1 MFRKLSFLVLV
12 LAFCLV
18 SSSYAQTIVW
28 INENVDPDGVPYD
41 QGFIDLLEG
50 LGFEVIVDPLGWGDL
65 TDEVLATLNDA
76 DLIMMSRNSN
86 SGNYATDAA
95 EITAWNSIETPL
107 MLLSCYLTRS
117 SRWQWINNTTIEE
130 YLGESLMEVV
140 DDSHP
145 IFSGIPTDA
154 PLDII
159 DESVAEGQ
167 NSFLMT
173 NDVGNGILIA
183 QREADQA
190 AWIVEWVPGIEFYPG
205 TAEVPADKRMY
216 YVAGGFGGQEAGQY
230 NLTDT
235 GMQLFANAVYYM
247 LGTKPRL
254 QAFLPS
260 PSDGQIEVARDASLS
275 WKAGGKA
282 VSHDVYLG
290 TNPDDVNEATA
301 DDPRD
306 VLVSAAQAETTFQPA
321 DLLDYGVTYYWR
333 VDEVNDLDPNSP
345 WKGDVWSFEVLNF
358 PVVVDDFE
366 DYNDYPP
373 NEVWNVWLDGYSDP
387 SNGSTAGYPDPDFV
401 VDEHYLEINIVH
413 SGNQSF
419 PVFYD
424 NSVGLSEVTKTLSTM
439 KDWTAYGVDTLT
451 LWYYGI
457 RTNDVV
463 PMYVALNENAVV
475 INTSQNAVRVT
486 EWVRWNIPLSEFTD
500 LGVNLANIS
509 SISIGFGNKANP
521 TTGGSG
527 HVFFDDIR
535 LYRMD

>member
-12 LAFCLV
+12 LVFCLV

-28 INENVDPDGVPYD
+28 VNENVDPDGVPFD

-50 LGFEVIVDPLGWGDL
+50 LGFEVIVDPGNWGNL
-65 TDEVLATLNDA
+65 TDEVLTTLNDA
-76 DLIMMSRNSN
+76 DLIMISRNSN
-86 SGNYATDAA
+86 SGNYAVDAA
-95 EITAWNSIETPL
+95 QITTWNSIETPL

-154 PLDII
+154 PLDVI

-183 QREADQA
+183 QRETDQA

-260 PSDGQIEVARDASLS
+260 PSDGQIEVARDAAMS
-275 WKAGGKA
+275 WKAGGAA
-282 VSHDVYLG
+282 VAHDVYFG
-290 TNPDDVNEATA
+290 TSIDDVNEATA

-306 VLVSAAQAETTFQPA
+306 VLVSAAQAETTYDPA
-321 DLLDYGVTYYWR
+321 GLLDYGLTYYWR

-373 NEVWNVWLDGYSDP
+373 DEIWNTWFDGFGDP

-401 VDEHYLEINIVH
+401 IDEHYAETTIVH
-413 SGNQSF
+413 SGAQSM
-419 PVFYD
+419 PLFYD
-424 NSVGLSEVTKTLSTM
+424 NAAGLSEVTRSLSGSVS
-439 KDWTAYGVDTLT
+439 DWTQEGVVTLT
-451 LWYYGI
+451 LFINGDAANAAEPVYVVAGSAVI
-457 RTNDVV
+457 TNDD
-463 PMYVALNENAVV
+463 PQLAL
-475 INTSQNAVRVT
+475 TT
-486 EWVRWNIPLSEFTD
+486 EWTQWDIPLAD
-500 LGVNLANIS
+500 IAAQGVNLSNVS
-509 SISIGFGNKANP
+509 SLSIGLGDKANP
-521 TTGGSG
+521 VAGGTG
-527 HVFFDDIR
+527 VLYVDDIR
-535 LYRMD
+535 LYLPW